1 MGAQPSKTLER
12 PMLLS
17 GAGSARQDAP
27 AQAEVRVLDPENPFN
42 FGTLP
47 ISLQSPALGNSS
59 EHRFLIE
66 KECRAGLE
74 SHPTARRKTNRDS
87 GQQDSALR
95 CRPSPIPPYTT
106 IVFSRAVL
114 LCLYLAVARVRVP
127 LHNEPF
133 S

>member
-59 EHRFLIE
+59 EHRFLIG
-66 KECRAGLE
+66 RNVGPA
-74 SHPTARRKTNRDS
+74 
-87 GQQDSALR
+87 
-95 CRPSPIPPYTT
+95 
-106 IVFSRAVL
+106 
-114 LCLYLAVARVRVP
+114 
-127 LHNEPF
+127 
-133 S
+133 